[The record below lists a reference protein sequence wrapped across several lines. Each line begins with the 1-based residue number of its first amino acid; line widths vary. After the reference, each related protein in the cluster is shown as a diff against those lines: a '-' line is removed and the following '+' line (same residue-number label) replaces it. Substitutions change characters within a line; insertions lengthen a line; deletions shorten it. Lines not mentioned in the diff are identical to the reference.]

1 MNNENK
7 SKFNLGCLNI
17 RSRFILVMRRG
28 CEVEWAFI
36 ELGTF
41 WGGYDTN
48 KANKSHIYDINYYKW
63 KKEKKE

>member
-1 MNNENK
+1 
-7 SKFNLGCLNI
+7 
-17 RSRFILVMRRG
+17 MRRG